1 MVSMSGV
8 GRLLRARCF
17 RSLSDLMAR
26 LSVLIVVHDERHHGT
41 GAAALLVLLRR
52 LLTLLHLHG
61 HLLQIVETL
70 LQLRQL
76 QLLLTVGL
84 AAALGH
90 QLLKLGG
97 QLCVLL
103 LNLRRSV

>member
-1 MVSMSGV
+1 
-8 GRLLRARCF
+8 
-17 RSLSDLMAR
+17 MAR
-26 LSVLIVVHDERHHGT
+26 LSVLIVIHDERHHGA
-41 GAAALLVLLRR
+41 GAAALLILLRR

-76 QLLLTVGL
+76 QLLLSVGL

-90 QLLKLGG
+90 QLLQLLR